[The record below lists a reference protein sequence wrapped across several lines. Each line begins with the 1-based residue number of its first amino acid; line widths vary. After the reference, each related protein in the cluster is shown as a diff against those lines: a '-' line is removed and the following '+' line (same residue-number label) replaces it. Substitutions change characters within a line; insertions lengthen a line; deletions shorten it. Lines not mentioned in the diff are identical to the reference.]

1 MEILLS
7 QRKKSAKILL
17 LKDYCRLDE
26 KDEKQ
31 DSPKYDGSVT
41 FLTEYLSKD
50 NKFISF
56 ELPHKKDKKR
66 TKYYYR
72 NELFME
78 NFDLVSAASLAGYPK
93 NVFNTSDDRH
103 IRQHYGNPYAGMKIV
118 TIERTIIKRGDKIT
132 LKVYSHTK
140 TREVNDIYFKA
151 WSNSLSVT
159 FDLVKGNFI
168 TVRFDKGR
176 KVTSKTFRTN
186 SFFHLE
192 QVLYGITRIH
202 SQNDDGN
209 KFTTDDDDVFM
220 VEAMKS
226 LGGSHSP
233 TMETNESVLMNL
245 ITERFVKL
253 KKIKVPNDY
262 RLLLH
267 TYYPTEPYLKKNDRK
282 LVQSILDMFHIKS
295 KVVSKILH
303 DNVNLNVS
311 VLVKLC
317 YFLGSDYSKYI
328 GNVDVSAFKYGN
340 INLPDV
346 YNKEAIKESIT
357 TRTQYELSKLDKEN
371 VCHLVNSLKES
382 RNVLD
387 YGYFNLLDD
396 HFLMIKKL
404 KDYYPDLK
412 MKAKNMPDFNKEH
425 SELTKLVSAI
435 KKGWV
440 IEYRFSDKVVE
451 DIQKPIDLKI
461 DLGDGTFGKI
471 AFFPHILKR
480 EEEYDEEG
488 TFMHHCVATYAN
500 KDTSIIISLRTED
513 ETDRVTCEF
522 DTSSGRLVQ
531 ARHFCNKTPPEDML
545 MAIDKLKVKTAKW
558 ARLGML
564 NSLDKLKVPV
574 KINGVEVKRE
584 PKEAKLDDR
593 LFTYEVP
600 F

>member
-26 KDEKQ
+26 KDDKPI
-31 DSPKYDGSVT
+31 SPKYEDSLT
-41 FLTEYLSKD
+41 FLSEYFSKD

-56 ELPHKKDKKR
+56 ELPYKKDKKR

-72 NELFME
+72 NELFRE

-103 IRQHYGNPYAGMKIV
+103 IRRHYGNPYAGMKIV

-140 TREVNDIYFKA
+140 SREVNDIYFK
-151 WSNSLSVT
+151 SFSSGTSVT

-192 QVLYGITRIH
+192 QVLYNITRIH

-209 KFTTDDDDVFM
+209 KFTTIDDDVFM

-226 LGGSHSP
+226 LGGSHSL
-233 TMETNESVLMNL
+233 TMETNGSTLMNL
-245 ITERFVKL
+245 ITERFVEL

-267 TYYPTEPYLKKNDRK
+267 TYYPTEPYLKKNNRK
-282 LVQSILDMFHIKS
+282 LIQSILDMFDIKS
-295 KVVSKILH
+295 SVVSKILH
-303 DNVNLNVS
+303 DDVNLNIS

-317 YFLGSDYSKYI
+317 YFLGSDFSKYI
-328 GNVDVSAFKYGN
+328 GNVDTSAFKYSN
-340 INLPDV
+340 IKLPDV
-346 YNKEAIKESIT
+346 YNKDAIKESIT
-357 TRTQYELSKLDKEN
+357 TRAQYELSKLDKEN

-387 YGYFNLLDD
+387 YSFFNLLDD

-412 MKAKNMPDFNKEH
+412 MKAKNMPDFHKEH
-425 SELTKLVSAI
+425 SELTKLVTAI

-440 IEYRFSDKVVE
+440 IEYRFSDKVVA

-461 DLGDGTFGKI
+461 DLGDGTFGRI
-471 AFFPHILKR
+471 AFYPHILKR

-488 TFMHHCVATYAN
+488 AFMHHCVATYAN

-513 ETDRVTCEF
+513 ESDRVTCEF
-522 DTSSGRLVQ
+522 DTSSGRLIQ

-545 MAIDKLKVKTAKW
+545 MAIDELKVKTAKW

-564 NSLDKLKVPV
+564 NSLEKLKVPV

-584 PKEAKLDDR
+584 PKAARLDDR